1 MVMDELRGITQV
13 IESSWRPVGQIW
25 PWIVAVI
32 GVLIIA
38 AGAVLFTP

>member
-1 MVMDELRGITQV
+1 MDEFRGIADMIDT
-13 IESSWRPVGQIW
+13 SWQPVGQIW
-25 PWIVAVI
+25 PWIVALL

>member
-1 MVMDELRGITQV
+1 MDEFRGITRM
-13 IESSWRPVGQIW
+13 IESSWQPVGQIW
-25 PWIVAVI
+25 PWIVALL

>member
-1 MVMDELRGITQV
+1 MVMDELSGITQV
-13 IESSWRPVGQIW
+13 IESSWQPVGQIW
-25 PWIVAVI
+25 PWVVAAL

>member
-1 MVMDELRGITQV
+1 MIDT
-13 IESSWRPVGQIW
+13 SWQPVGQIW
-25 PWIVAVI
+25 PWIVALL

>member
-1 MVMDELRGITQV
+1 MDEFRGTAHM
-13 IESSWRPVGQIW
+13 IESSWKPVGHVW
-25 PWIVAVI
+25 PWIVAVL